1 MSVEESAVGLRCPF
15 CSARLKSGAEWCSLC
30 LADLRPPPPVPE
42 PLPSP
47 LAVPLAVPAEAL
59 PAGAEVAPVRRGR
72 HAKSDGAEASTGDST
87 APAHERQPGPDGVSV
102 EAMFALLAAEQS
114 DSLGSWSKKFS
125 TPGAKVA
132 LMAGG
137 GATVMV
143 VLLLVFLVVGALL
156 PG

>member
-1 MSVEESAVGLRCPF
+1 VSVEESAVGLRCPF

-30 LADLRPPPPVPE
+30 LADLRPPPSLPPASPQAPPPPE
-42 PLPSP
+42 PPP
-47 LAVPLAVPAEAL
+47 R
-59 PAGAEVAPVRRGR
+59 GGR
-72 HAKSDGAEASTGDST
+72 HAKRDDVSPGDGAT
-87 APAHERQPGPDGVSV
+87 AAVERLSGPDRESV

-114 DSLGSWSKKFS
+114 DGLGTWSKKFS